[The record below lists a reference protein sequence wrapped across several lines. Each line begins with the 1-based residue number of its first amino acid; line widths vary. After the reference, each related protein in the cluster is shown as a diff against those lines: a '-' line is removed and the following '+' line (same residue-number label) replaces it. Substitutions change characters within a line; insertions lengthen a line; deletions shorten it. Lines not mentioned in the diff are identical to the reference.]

1 MLEELF
7 NILKSDCKIF
17 DLQYQKDKY
26 RLILDGDKDFTGDT
40 VEDVLNE
47 AVDWL
52 DSRESKTN
60 IEVTDTSHIYKIA
73 GYESDGRE

>member
-7 NILKSDCKIF
+7 NVLKADCNIF
-17 DLQYQKDKY
+17 NLQYEKDKY
-26 RLILDGDKDFTGDT
+26 RLVLDGAKDFTGDT
-40 VEDVLNE
+40 VEEVLNE

-52 DSRESKTN
+52 DSNESKTN
-60 IEVTDTSHIYKIA
+60 IEIDDTSHIYKVV

>member
-7 NILKSDCKIF
+7 NILKSDCKNF

-40 VEDVLNE
+40 VEEVLNE

-52 DSRESKTN
+52 DSINRNSN
-60 IEVTDTSHIYKIA
+60 IEVDDTSHIYKIV